1 MNTQPIKFTKELIEK
16 SRYSKFQD
24 FHNLMR
30 YRIRD
35 ILLVS
40 SLYDSYIFEEDN
52 RLYELIRQEY
62 QGLNLSHSPELVQV
76 SNGVEAINLALEEK
90 RFDLIITTLHIEDMS
105 AITFAK
111 KVREAGLDIPVI
123 LLGYDNREMTDL
135 ISKGDIS
142 IFTKVFIWQGDF
154 RIILGIIKYL
164 EDKINVEHDT
174 KKIGV
179 QSIILIEDNIRFYS
193 SYLPLI
199 YTEVLKQSQSLI
211 SEGINLSHKFLRM
224 RARPKILLCTT
235 FDEAWSYFEKY
246 QEYILGV
253 ISDIDF
259 MREGKPDPTAGIL
272 FCKKVKEIQA
282 DIPIL
287 LQSTNQEYEK
297 IAIENGAKF
306 LMKDSPLL
314 LEDVKDFMRENF
326 GFGDFVFRNNDGEE
340 VDRAR
345 NLYELESKLK
355 TVPDE
360 SIVYHASK
368 NHFSNWLKARTEFW
382 LAHQLRPKKVEDFK
396 DISSLRN
403 LLIDSLREFRKSR
416 QIGVISD
423 FNKETFDETTTFAR
437 IGGGSLGGK
446 ARGLGFVNILLS
458 NFEIRYK
465 FQGIKIFVPAAVV
478 IATDVFDQFLDQNN
492 IREFALTSN
501 DDEEIL
507 KKFLNAKIF
516 PKEIYES
523 LEEFLSIVK
532 DPIAVRSSS
541 LLEDSQGQPFAGVYD
556 TFMLPNNNSNLKI
569 RLNQL
574 IHAIKRI
581 YASVFFEKSKDYIKV
596 TSYRLEEEKMAVI
609 VQKIVGANHNGKFY
623 PEFSGVAKSYNFYPN
638 PPLKSS
644 DGLTSVAPGL
654 GKAIVDGGL
663 TFRFC
668 HKSPQHN
675 LQYSSIEDLL
685 NYTPK
690 DFFAL
695 DLKEE
700 FLDDSIAEDRL
711 VKKYFLSEAHKDGTL
726 NYTGSTYSIDDEKV
740 YDGVN
745 RDGVLIFSMA
755 SILKHKFFPLPEILD
770 LLLEMGS
777 WGTASPVEIEFAVN
791 LSVPEGKPKEF
802 GFLQMRP
809 LVINH
814 ELEEIDIE
822 IISEENVICKS
833 ENVLGHGVV
842 NDIKD
847 IIFVDKENF
856 DRKYTVEIAKEISQF
871 NSQLLHSGLP
881 YLLIGLGRWGTLDP
895 WLGIPVSWENINGA
909 SAIVEANFF
918 DYPIELSQGSH
929 FFQNLTSF
937 KVGYFTVSNNS
948 ENSFIDWDWLL
959 SQKVNHQKKFTRH
972 VKLNYPITIKIDGL
986 KGKGIIIKPSSEK

>member
-164 EDKINVEHDT
+164 EDKVNVEHDT

-272 FCKKVKEIQA
+272 FCKKVKEIQT

-287 LQSTNQEYEK
+287 LQSTNREYEK

-326 GFGDFVFRNNDGEE
+326 GFGDFIFRNNDGEE

-446 ARGLGFVNILLS
+446 ARGLGFVNTLLS

-516 PKEIYES
+516 PKEIYDS

-532 DPIAVRSSS
+532 NPIAVRSSS

-556 TFMLPNNNSNLKI
+556 TFMLPNNNSDLKI

-623 PEFSGVAKSYNFYPN
+623 PELSGVAKSYNFYPN

-690 DFFAL
+690 EFFAL
-695 DLKEE
+695 DLNEE
-700 FLDDSIAEDRL
+700 FLNDSITEDRL

-814 ELEEIDIE
+814 ELEEVDVE
-822 IISEENVICKS
+822 IISEENALCKS
-833 ENVLGHGVV
+833 ENVLGHGVI
-842 NDIKD
+842 NNIKD

-856 DRKYTVEIAKEISQF
+856 DRKFTVEIAKEISQF
-871 NSQLLHSGLP
+871 NSQLLHIGVP

-909 SAIVEANFF
+909 SAIVESNFF

-959 SQKVNHQKKFTRH
+959 SQKVNNQKKFTRH
-972 VKLNYPITIKIDGL
+972 VKLNHPITIKIDGL

>member
-164 EDKINVEHDT
+164 EDKVNVEHDT

-272 FCKKVKEIQA
+272 FCKKVKEIQT

-287 LQSTNQEYEK
+287 LQSTNREYEK

-382 LAHQLRPKKVEDFK
+382 LAHQLRPKKVEDFQ

-446 ARGLGFVNILLS
+446 ARGLGFVNTLLS

-516 PKEIYES
+516 PKEIYDS

-556 TFMLPNNNSNLKI
+556 TFMLPNNNSDLKI

-623 PEFSGVAKSYNFYPN
+623 PELSGVAKSYNFYPN

-690 DFFAL
+690 EFFAL
-695 DLKEE
+695 DLNEE
-700 FLDDSIAEDRL
+700 FLNDSIAEDRL

-814 ELEEIDIE
+814 ELEEVDVE
-822 IISEENVICKS
+822 IISEENALCKS
-833 ENVLGHGVV
+833 ENVLGHGVI
-842 NDIKD
+842 NNIKD

-856 DRKYTVEIAKEISQF
+856 DRKFTVEIAKEISQF
-871 NSQLLHSGLP
+871 NSQLLHIGVP

-909 SAIVEANFF
+909 SAIVESNFF

-959 SQKVNHQKKFTRH
+959 SQKVNNQKKFTRH
-972 VKLNYPITIKIDGL
+972 VKLNHPITIKIDGL

>member
-1 MNTQPIKFTKELIEK
+1 
-16 SRYSKFQD
+16 
-24 FHNLMR
+24 
-30 YRIRD
+30 
-35 ILLVS
+35 
-40 SLYDSYIFEEDN
+40 
-52 RLYELIRQEY
+52 
-62 QGLNLSHSPELVQV
+62 
-76 SNGVEAINLALEEK
+76 
-90 RFDLIITTLHIEDMS
+90 
-105 AITFAK
+105 
-111 KVREAGLDIPVI
+111 
-123 LLGYDNREMTDL
+123 
-135 ISKGDIS
+135 
-142 IFTKVFIWQGDF
+142 
-154 RIILGIIKYL
+154 
-164 EDKINVEHDT
+164 
-174 KKIGV
+174 
-179 QSIILIEDNIRFYS
+179 
-193 SYLPLI
+193 
-199 YTEVLKQSQSLI
+199 
-211 SEGINLSHKFLRM
+211 
-224 RARPKILLCTT
+224 
-235 FDEAWSYFEKY
+235 
-246 QEYILGV
+246 
-253 ISDIDF
+253 
-259 MREGKPDPTAGIL
+259 
-272 FCKKVKEIQA
+272 
-282 DIPIL
+282 
-287 LQSTNQEYEK
+287 
-297 IAIENGAKF
+297 
-306 LMKDSPLL
+306 
-314 LEDVKDFMRENF
+314 
-326 GFGDFVFRNNDGEE
+326 
-340 VDRAR
+340 
-345 NLYELESKLK
+345 
-355 TVPDE
+355 
-360 SIVYHASK
+360 
-368 NHFSNWLKARTEFW
+368 
-382 LAHQLRPKKVEDFK
+382 
-396 DISSLRN
+396 

-501 DDEEIL
+501 DDEEII

-711 VKKYFLSEAHKDGTL
+711 VKKYFLSEAHKDGAL

-948 ENSFIDWDWLL
+948 EHSFIDWDWLL
-959 SQKVNHQKKFTRH
+959 SQKVNDQKKFTRH

-986 KGKGIIIKPSSEK
+986 KGKGIIIKPSLEK